1 MEFYQAYSMPFIFPL
16 RCSDAATHQNIF
28 MKKETENEIDNFIRD
43 VYEIHYGNLSDSD
56 IQEIRTNLR
65 TFAES
70 VVEIASQLEMQK
82 T

>member
-1 MEFYQAYSMPFIFPL
+1 
-16 RCSDAATHQNIF
+16 
-28 MKKETENEIDNFIRD
+28 MKKETENEIDNFIRI
-43 VYEIHYGNLSDSD
+43 VYQPRYGDLSDAD

-65 TFAES
+65 AFAEG